1 MLYLLKIEKNADM
14 DLCIWYNE
22 KGLTGEIE
30 TKGMRNMDKYTVL
43 LVDDEEEVI
52 QVIMKKIDWGELGLS
67 VIGYASNGV
76 KALELVEEFQPDIV
90 MTDIKMPYM
99 DGMELSQQIK
109 REFPATKIL
118 IFTGFDEFEYAKEA
132 VHLEVEEYILKPVN
146 AAELKEVFIQVKNKL
161 DQEISEKRSVE
172 VLQRYY
178 MESLPVLRANFYSTL
193 IEGRIQENELP
204 KYLQDYQIAFAG
216 PLFCCL
222 VIHTSS
228 RQVPEGM
235 NPLLLDTSVRKQAEE
250 RLGEK
255 WRAKSFSYLG
265 NTVMI
270 VQFEEEWQVADL
282 TDECDR
288 FCRYARRM
296 IGAVVT
302 VGVGKVCR
310 DVLELAKSY
319 IGAREAVSYRAI
331 YGASRAVN
339 IREIDPQETAGG
351 NPTDDTKLG
360 ELFKRICLGS
370 EQEVREAADRYLAKN
385 SFPAQSLQGH
395 QIAIMELVSGLY
407 RFSANHD
414 ISMEAFGKRVDDL
427 YRTFLDLEPEAL
439 RERLIDICLSLHEQM
454 IRARSMSTQSF
465 VTKAKEYVQTH
476 YFEAELSLD
485 TVCRELGVSNSYFS
499 TVFKKEVGKSFI
511 GYLTEYRME
520 QALRLLLET
529 NDKSYTIAKSV
540 GYTDPNYFSYVFKRQ
555 FGVSPSKYRTEYAGS
570 ER

>member
-1 MLYLLKIEKNADM
+1 MHSEAM
-14 DLCIWYNE
+14 QSA
-22 KGLTGEIE
+22 E
-30 TKGMRNMDKYTVL
+30 T
-43 LVDDEEEVI
+43 
-52 QVIMKKIDWGELGLS
+52 ID
-67 VIGYASNGV
+67 VY
-76 KALELVEEFQPDIV
+76 
-90 MTDIKMPYM
+90 
-99 DGMELSQQIK
+99 K
-109 REFPATKIL
+109 R
-118 IFTGFDEFEYAKEA
+118 
-132 VHLEVEEYILKPVN
+132 
-146 AAELKEVFIQVKNKL
+146 Q
-161 DQEISEKRSVE
+161 
-172 VLQRYY
+172 
-178 MESLPVLRANFYSTL
+178 
-193 IEGRIQENELP
+193 
-204 KYLQDYQIAFAG
+204 
-216 PLFCCL
+216 
-222 VIHTSS
+222 
-228 RQVPEGM
+228 
-235 NPLLLDTSVRKQAEE
+235 
-250 RLGEK
+250 
-255 WRAKSFSYLG
+255 
-265 NTVMI
+265 
-270 VQFEEEWQVADL
+270 
-282 TDECDR
+282 
-288 FCRYARRM
+288 
-296 IGAVVT
+296 
-302 VGVGKVCR
+302 VCR

-351 NPTDDTKLG
+351 NPTDDTRLG

-555 FGVSPSKYRTEYAGS
+555 FGVSPSKYRTEYTGS